1 MQRELAVCIQRE
13 MSDTSLKFI
22 TISDVDVS
30 PDLVNAKVFVTSLE
44 DGVDR
49 DEVVAELN
57 NRAGHYRHI
66 LAKKLSLRSVP
77 RLTFVFDHSVE
88 RGRRLSDLIDS
99 VSRDNK
105 G

>member
-1 MQRELAVCIQRE
+1 M
-13 MSDTSLKFI
+13 
-22 TISDVDVS
+22 
-30 PDLVNAKVFVTSLE
+30 
-44 DGVDR
+44 
-49 DEVVAELN
+49 N